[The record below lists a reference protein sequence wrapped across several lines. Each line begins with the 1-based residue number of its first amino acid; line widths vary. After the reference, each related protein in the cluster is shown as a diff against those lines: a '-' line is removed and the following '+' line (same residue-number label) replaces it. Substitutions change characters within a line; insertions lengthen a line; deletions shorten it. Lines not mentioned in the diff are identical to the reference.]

1 MDYDKI
7 VDTII
12 ATPAE
17 KMAGDYGMLKNLP
30 NILDLSESQDKKIN
44 ADYENFQLQVDALAG
59 SLWDATQGNL
69 SAQKLEENTKIL
81 KDLADKGYPNAQYRY
96 AQLLDSQRKTK
107 EADYY
112 WGLAANN
119 DSAGPMLKDKIKT
132 EDETRGNG
140 YPVNQNKLDVS
151 VSHSTLKDTLK
162 KLDAKASDII
172 SNVQV
177 VGHRNE
183 TQQKKLD
190 KEAFKREMLREMGL
204 KKGMGL

>member
-7 VDTII
+7 DDTII
-12 ATPAE
+12 ATTAE

-112 WGLAANN
+112 WGQAANN

-162 KLDAKASDII
+162 KLEAKTSDII

>member
-1 MDYDKI
+1 M
-7 VDTII
+7 
-12 ATPAE
+12 
-17 KMAGDYGMLKNLP
+17 
-30 NILDLSESQDKKIN
+30 
-44 ADYENFQLQVDALAG
+44 
-59 SLWDATQGNL
+59 
-69 SAQKLEENTKIL
+69 
-81 KDLADKGYPNAQYRY
+81 ADKGYPNAQYRY

-112 WGLAANN
+112 WGQAANN

-151 VSHSTLKDTLK
+151 DSHSTLKDTLK
-162 KLDAKASDII
+162 KLEAKTSDII